1 MKKIK
6 KEYAPMANKMEYKF
20 PESEVDFIT
29 FKTYNNTNDPVK
41 LMYCRKCRHIHVIKK
56 SKNRH
61 SYGSYSYGFG
71 ANAGFKCPKC
81 GHYGTII
88 TEQYLDTPYK
98 AIIFYMEDGSKAISL
113 FVKREYLYGSDKG
126 IFFHKT
132 FMRGRLIYSSNGRT
146 YFKSYVYIKNNKQ
159 AIGGINTFHGIRD
172 ITYTKNL
179 DLLSNTTSKM
189 LDKLESAGIY
199 DPTESLRHRYP
210 NLSKNYI
217 HVMNELQKVLN
228 HRFVSNCFKNYKAE
242 KRFLY
247 GFKKNFTDLD
257 VYNRIKKRINVNLS
271 GKKFKKLTYE
281 YPISAWVNCILFEK
295 YGMKDVNCLY
305 KMIESNTLTFY
316 KDKMFTEDFVKFIKK
331 YITTCGEVPIANAL
345 SDESKI
351 IELLDAH
358 MYYENLWSC
367 KESTINKLFHNSI
380 KKTHDD
386 MQEYYNKYANARNRV
401 RDLKYIIER
410 DRWLKS
416 RSLTEIE
423 EKDEKRNIMIKLEK
437 LRNNEITY
445 SKSETRLE
453 DRINNITFYLPPDTN
468 HLLEAGNHLHNC
480 VGSNYRIHAL
490 HHECTIVLMKKDDK
504 LVGCIEVNDGKIRQA
519 LGPCN
524 ASLKDDALS
533 AFLSWEKKNG
543 FKNANMHS
551 ALCSKNLMWNYNYDE
566 YNDWVKEAKGLLEES
581 EQILKNSEDPSK
593 RYNYR
598 TMSPF

>member
-6 KEYAPMANKMEYKF
+6 KEYAPIANKMEYKF

-29 FKTYNNTNDPVK
+29 FRTYNNTNDQVK
-41 LMYCRKCRHIHVIKK
+41 LMYCRKCKHIHVIKK

-61 SYGSYSYGFG
+61 SYRNCSFG
-71 ANAGFKCPKC
+71 AYDGFKCPKC

-98 AIIFYMEDGSKAISL
+98 AIIFYMEDGSKTISL

-146 YFKSYVYIKNNKQ
+146 YFKSYVYIKNNRK
-159 AIGGINTFHGIRD
+159 AIGGVNSFYGIRD

-179 DLLSNTTSKM
+179 DLLSNITLKM
-189 LDKLESAGIY
+189 LNKLESAGIY

-217 HVMNELQKVLN
+217 HVMNELQNVLN
-228 HRFVSNCFKNYKAE
+228 HRFVSNYFKNYKAE

-257 VYNRIKKRINVNLS
+257 VYNRIKKRINVNFS

-305 KMIESNTLTFY
+305 KMIESNTLAFY
-316 KDKMFTEDFVKFIKK
+316 KDKMFTEDFIKFIKK
-331 YITTCGEVPIANAL
+331 YIATCGEVPIANAL

-367 KESTINKLFHNSI
+367 KESTIDKLFHNSI

-453 DRINNITFYLPPDTN
+453 DRINNIMFYLPPDTN

-480 VGSNYRIHAL
+480 VGSNYRINAL
-490 HHECTIVLMKKDDK
+490 HHECIIVLMKKDDK

-551 ALCSKNLMWNYNYDE
+551 PLCSKNLMWNYNYDE